1 MKISYKTYL
10 NDRLKQVSFHGE
22 PTYPLYVQVTY
33 ERKTIY
39 FKSYYFELFSK
50 PRYLLTVPAVGTK
63 APSIEEI
70 IEQENEVIS
79 FIIEKHKD
87 DFSLELF
94 KTAYTYYSKDLCDVM
109 ERGFIQYLHVFFWD
123 EGNPALGDVLLN
135 GCSKVVAF
143 DVVRDF
149 KRTLNKP
156 LYDRLVTNSLYY
168 APPYLPLYGFM
179 TQTKRWPML
188 LLTVRELEQPEN
200 LRAFME
206 YVIKFYPDRPA
217 DQLLELVAKWTDYL

>member
-10 NDRLKQVSFHGE
+10 NDRLKQVNFHGE
-22 PTYPLYVQVTY
+22 LTNPLYIQITY

-70 IEQENEVIS
+70 IAQENEVIS

-87 DFSLELF
+87 DFSLETF

-109 ERGFIQYLHVFFWD
+109 ESGFVEYLHTFFWD

-156 LYDRLVTNSLYY
+156 LYEKLVANSLYY
-168 APPYLPLYGFM
+168 APPYLPVYGFM

-217 DQLLELVAKWTDYL
+217 EQLLGLVAKWTDYL